1 MHNDEKAIYHKVVI
15 LKSQLYSPPSS
26 KKFPKLSIIPEAGE
40 KECKSKKQVG
50 LGKNDGGEND
60 DSSFSFEISQ
70 CDDTKSNAV
79 SFVNMIDIHKTGA
92 INFNELVYF
101 YPEYLTGICTF

>member
-15 LKSQLYSPPSS
+15 FKSQLYSPPST

-50 LGKNDGGEND
+50 LGSHGREND
-60 DSSFSFEISQ
+60 DSFSFEISQ
-70 CDDTKSNAV
+70 CDDTKSNAI
-79 SFVNMIDIHKTGA
+79 SFVNMLDIHKTGT
-92 INFNELVYF
+92 INFNELVYC
-101 YPEYLTGICTF
+101 YLEYLPDISTF